1 MKEMDDRG
9 IRSLIFSRLMRT
21 GNVYGLTGRKITCSE
36 DAGQYVIRRLL

>member
-9 IRSLIFSRLMRT
+9 IRRLMRT

-36 DAGQYVIRRLL
+36 DAGQYVVRRLL